1 MTNEKA
7 GLNRRCS
14 ILAGVIGVSLVGVP
28 HGYADHPDL
37 FVTDLNSDSVL
48 RFDGATGA
56 CIGEFTSGI
65 SMQGAS
71 GLAFGPSGD
80 LYVAVR
86 NTHNVLRFDGESGE
100 FIDQF
105 VPPQHG
111 GLLGPRGIVF
121 GGADGHLYVASGG
134 AHWVAKYD
142 SATGDFIEVFASGG
156 GLQEPEGI
164 VFGPDGDLYVASSG
178 NGRVLRYHG
187 VTGEFIEAVA
197 LECPFANP
205 GPIGVAFGP
214 DGALYISEYVPA
226 KVWRWD
232 GQQCAQFGC
241 QISFPVGLVFGLDDN
256 LYVTSLLSGRVDRF
270 NWPAGTC
277 DSFVTSGSCGLLDPT
292 HLIFRPGP
300 PGCHG
305 DLDGDGNV
313 GAGDLLA
320 LLGSWGPC
328 KGCPADFDFNGN
340 VGTSDLIALLGN
352 WGPCR

>member
-37 FVTDLNSDSVL
+37 LVTDLKSNRVL

-56 CIGEFTSGI
+56 CLGQFTGGI
-65 SMQGAS
+65 LMDGAS
-71 GLAFGPSGD
+71 GLSFGPSGD

-86 NTHNVLRFDGESGE
+86 GTDNVLRFDGESGQ
-100 FIDQF
+100 FIEEF
-105 VPPQHG
+105 VPSQHG

-134 AHWVAKYD
+134 ADWVAKYD

-197 LECPFANP
+197 LECPFAAT
-205 GPIGVAFGP
+205 GPMGVAFGP
-214 DGALYISEYVPA
+214 GGALYISDYVPG
-226 KVWRWD
+226 KVWRWN

-241 QISFPVGLVFGLDDN
+241 GISFPVGLIFGLDDN
-256 LYVTSLLSGRVDRF
+256 LYVTSLGSSEVSRF
-270 NWPAGTC
+270 DWPAGPC
-277 DSFVTSGSCGLLDPT
+277 SNFVSPGSCGLVAPT

-300 PGCHG
+300 PGCPW
-305 DLDGDGNV
+305 DLDGDEVV
-313 GAGDLLA
+313 GTGDLIL
-320 LLGSWGPC
+320 LLGSWGDPY
-328 KGCPADFDFNGN
+328 
-340 VGTSDLIALLGN
+340 GTADLIELLGN